1 MRSAFYVLFLLS
13 SCANVFKSGAAPK
26 QGLRTFKYVDASG
39 QYVYTRETKLL
50 KNRLITR
57 AQVSAQAGEQKLLE
71 KSVMVTELGS
81 VKGPGGRLLVT
92 RPFASDFTVWLDGKR
107 YDSKFRLDTPTK
119 SMVLDLASP
128 EDKWKGKSSVKVPK
142 GTLFCF
148 FSQIPDCLY
157 HNLLLTKA
165 MERKGED
172 TPFYVV
178 WDSYPYI
185 QEQFSGVGMKLF
197 APAVLKY
204 DGEHKSTLRYIVEV
218 NGQSVL
224 YHFSKSFDLVRML
237 WIAQGVSIVPPDEE
251 MSDTEE

>member
-1 MRSAFYVLFLLS
+1 MRISVLILFLLS
-13 SCANVFKSGAAPK
+13 ACAHVLDTGVAPK
-26 QGLRTFKYVDASG
+26 EGLRTFKYVDASG
-39 QYVYTRETKLL
+39 TYVFTRENKLL

-57 AQVSAQAGEQKLLE
+57 TQISSQAGSQKLLE

-81 VKGPGGRLLVT
+81 VKGKDGRLLVS
-92 RPFASDFTVWLDGKR
+92 RPFASDFTVWLEGKR
-107 YDSKFRLDTPTK
+107 YDSKFRLEPATK
-119 SMVLDLASP
+119 SMSVDLMSP
-128 EDKWKGKSSVKVPK
+128 EEKWKGKSSVLVPK

-157 HNLLLTKA
+157 HNMLLTKT

-172 TPFYVV
+172 TSFYVV
-178 WDSYPYI
+178 WDGYPFV
-185 QEQFSGVGMKLF
+185 QEQFSGAGTKLF

-237 WIAQGVSIVPPDEE
+237 WIAQGVSIIPPDEE
-251 MSDTEE
+251 MSDVEE